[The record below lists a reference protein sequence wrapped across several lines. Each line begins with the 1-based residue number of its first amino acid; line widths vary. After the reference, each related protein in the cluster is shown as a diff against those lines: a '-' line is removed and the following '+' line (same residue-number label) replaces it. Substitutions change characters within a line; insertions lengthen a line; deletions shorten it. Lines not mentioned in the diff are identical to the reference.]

1 MTVRA
6 ISIIEPVI
14 GPICR
19 GDLCVLW
26 RAGAQ
31 VEGLA
36 VGDLLWVREP
46 FYLPREFNRFS
57 PTVAR
62 DRGAKVRFAVDLLT
76 APGPEGYLGTRR
88 MARTLPRAWHRQHL
102 RVTGLEHREL
112 QSITEPEAKAQGYTC
127 RAAFARG
134 WDANLMFNPAKR
146 RWQDNPAVIAFS
158 FDRIEGQVPTHT
170 SREAAHV

>member
-76 APGPEGYLGTRR
+76 APGPKGYLGTRR
-88 MARTLPRAWHRQHL
+88 MARTCPGRGTVSICASPASNIASSSPSQNPRPRHRATPAVPPL
-102 RVTGLEHREL
+102 
-112 QSITEPEAKAQGYTC
+112 
-127 RAAFARG
+127 RAAGTR
-134 WDANLMFNPAKR
+134 
-146 RWQDNPAVIAFS
+146 
-158 FDRIEGQVPTHT
+158 T
-170 SREAAHV
+170 